1 VIVGIDA
8 TVALSG
14 SLSGVGYHIIRLLEA
29 LDAQLL
35 PRDRLCVFYQAVD
48 RETRKRAA
56 AMLPLSA
63 RIQPVP
69 VPFVRTNL
77 ATAHRLF
84 ARVIL
89 PAAVRRHRCD
99 IFHGPAHIVPP
110 IRRIP
115 TVVTIHDLAF
125 FKHDMYETT
134 FTAALRRAVAE
145 SLGIATAVIALSEST
160 RRDIHEIAGRSEGVR
175 VIYGAGNFPTAEQ
188 AAPALRDRAE
198 MARLGAAGRYVLYV
212 GDFNPRKNVPYLIE
226 SFARLKRDPGFADV
240 KLVLAGNSR
249 DARPALEADAGRVG
263 LSGSDIVFAGRVS
276 DDQLRVLYRNATAFT
291 LCSLMEGFT
300 LVTLEAMAYGVPVVA
315 TNTSSIAEGTGLAA
329 ELVPLDD
336 QDAVA
341 EGLRRA
347 IAPGARRDEMRR
359 MGLERV
365 SRFSWAS
372 TACQTLALYRTTV
385 TDANRR
391 AAA

>member
-1 VIVGIDA
+1 MIVGIDA
-8 TVALSG
+8 TVALTG

-29 LDAQLL
+29 LDAQLC
-35 PRDRLCVFYQAVD
+35 PKERLCVFYQAVD
-48 RETRKRAA
+48 RETRKRAT
-56 AMLPLSA
+56 AMLPQSA

-69 VPFVRTNL
+69 VPFLRTNL
-77 ATAHRLF
+77 HTAHRLF

-115 TVVTIHDLAF
+115 TIVTIHDLAF
-125 FKHDMYETT
+125 FKHDLYEAS
-134 FTAALRRAVAE
+134 FSGALRRAVAE
-145 SLGIATAVIALSEST
+145 SLGLATAVIALSEST
-160 RRDIHEIAGRSEGVR
+160 RRDVHEISGRSDGVR
-175 VIYGAGNFPTAEQ
+175 VIYGAGNFPAADQ
-188 AAPALRDRAE
+188 SAPAPGDRAE
-198 MARLGAAGRYVLYV
+198 LARLSVAGRYAIYV

-240 KLVLAGNSR
+240 QLVLAGNSR
-249 DARPALEADAGRVG
+249 DARPALEAFAGQVG
-263 LSGSDIVFAGRVS
+263 LCGSDVVFAGRVS
-276 DDQLRVLYRNATAFT
+276 DHQLRVLYRNASVFT

-300 LVTLEAMAYGVPVVA
+300 LVTLEAMAYRVPVVA

-329 ELVPLDD
+329 ELVPLNDPE
-336 QDAVA
+336 AVA
-341 EGLRRA
+341 ESIRRA

-365 SRFSWAS
+365 SRFSWES
-372 TACQTLALYRTTV
+372 TASQTLALYRMTAR
-385 TDANRR
+385 DASGR

>member
-1 VIVGIDA
+1 MIVGIDA
-8 TVALSG
+8 TVALTG

-35 PRDRLCVFYQAVD
+35 PGDRLCVFYQAVD
-48 RETRKRAA
+48 REARRRAA
-56 AMLPLSA
+56 AMLPQSA

-69 VPFVRTNL
+69 VPFVRTSL
-77 ATAHRLF
+77 HRAHRFF

-115 TVVTIHDLAF
+115 TIVTIHDLAF
-125 FKHDMYETT
+125 FKHDLYEAT
-134 FTAALRRAVAE
+134 FTAALRPAVAE
-145 SLGIATAVIALSEST
+145 SLGAATAVIALSEST
-160 RRDIHEIAGRSEGVR
+160 RRDIHEVSGRSEGVR
-175 VIYGAGNFPTAEQ
+175 VIYGAGNFPTADQ
-188 AAPALRDRAE
+188 AAPAAGDRAE
-198 MARLGAAGRYVLYV
+198 VASLGVAGRYVLFV
-212 GDFNPRKNVPYLIE
+212 GDFNPRKNVPYLVE

-240 KLVLAGNSR
+240 QLVLAGNSR
-249 DARPALEADAGRVG
+249 GAKPALEAHAGRAG
-263 LSGSDIVFAGRVS
+263 LAGSDVVFAGRVS
-276 DDQLRVLYRNATAFT
+276 DDQLRILYRNASAFT

-336 QDAVA
+336 PEAVS

-347 IAPGARRDEMRR
+347 ITPGARRDEMRR

-372 TACQTLALYRTTV
+372 TASQTIALYRTTARD
-385 TDANRR
+385 TGRT

>member
-1 VIVGIDA
+1 VIAGIDA
-8 TVALSG
+8 TAALTG

-35 PRDRLCVFYQAVD
+35 PGDRLCVFYQAVD
-48 RETRKRAA
+48 REARRRAA
-56 AMLPLSA
+56 AMLPQSA

-69 VPFVRTNL
+69 VPFVRTSL
-77 ATAHRLF
+77 HQAHRFF

-99 IFHGPAHIVPP
+99 LFHGPAHIVPP

-115 TVVTIHDLAF
+115 TIVTIHDLAF
-125 FKHDMYETT
+125 FKHDLYEAT
-134 FTAALRRAVAE
+134 FTAALRPAVAE
-145 SLGIATAVIALSEST
+145 SLGAATAVIALSEST
-160 RRDIHEIAGRSEGVR
+160 RRDIHEVSGRSEGVR
-175 VIYGAGNFPTAEQ
+175 VIYGAGNFPTADQ
-188 AAPALRDRAE
+188 AAPAAGDRAE
-198 MARLGAAGRYVLYV
+198 VASLGVAGRYVLFV
-212 GDFNPRKNVPYLIE
+212 GDFNPRKNVPYLVE

-240 KLVLAGNSR
+240 QLVLAGNSR
-249 DARPALEADAGRVG
+249 GAKAALEAHAGRAG
-263 LSGSDIVFAGRVS
+263 LAGSDVVFAGRVS
-276 DDQLRVLYRNATAFT
+276 DDQLRILYRNASAFT

-336 QDAVA
+336 PEAVS

-372 TACQTLALYRTTV
+372 TASQTIALYRTTARD
-385 TDANRR
+385 TGRT